1 MEKRNL
7 CGIPVSPL
15 CMGTA
20 AFGYAVPEQ
29 TAFRLLDV
37 FCERGGSFVDTANVY
52 CRWEDGTN
60 GSERC
65 IGRYLRLRGKGRL
78 TVATKGGHFAVS
90 DPATSRIRLQELRR
104 DAEESLR
111 TLGLDTIGFYWLH
124 RDDPAIP
131 ADEILGMCETLRREG
146 KIAHY
151 GASNWTAER
160 MEQARKAAA
169 ENGFTGFFGLSD
181 AFSCAAENPV
191 QTGDPTMKAVDG
203 ALLSWLTAHRFPL
216 LPYSSGARG
225 YFQKRATLGKDIVN
239 AKFPQYDN
247 AENDRRFAVLSALSR
262 ETGCSLTG
270 CAVAAL
276 FALPFP
282 VFPVFSVSD
291 EKQLHELTDAAEY
304 PFGPGAFRAL
314 WSGKDGLRG
323 EE

>member
-111 TLGLDTIGFYWLH
+111 TLVS
-124 RDDPAIP
+124 IP
-131 ADEILGMCETLRREG
+131 SA
-146 KIAHY
+146 
-151 GASNWTAER
+151 
-160 MEQARKAAA
+160 
-169 ENGFTGFFGLSD
+169 FTGCTATIPPYPPTKSSACAKRCAGREKSRTTALPTGPRSGWSKRAKRPPKTALRDFSGLSD

-247 AENDRRFAVLSALSR
+247 AENDRRFAVLSARRVRRAVSDRMRGGGAVRPAVSGLSR
-262 ETGCSLTG
+262 LFGIGRE
-270 CAVAAL
+270 AA
-276 FALPFP
+276 P
-282 VFPVFSVSD
+282 
-291 EKQLHELTDAAEY
+291 
-304 PFGPGAFRAL
+304 
-314 WSGKDGLRG
+314 
-323 EE
+323 

>member
-146 KIAHY
+146 KNRALRRFQLDRGAD
-151 GASNWTAER
+151 GASAQSGR
-160 MEQARKAAA
+160 RKRLY
-169 ENGFTGFFGLSD
+169 G
-181 AFSCAAENPV
+181 
-191 QTGDPTMKAVDG
+191 
-203 ALLSWLTAHRFPL
+203 
-216 LPYSSGARG
+216 
-225 YFQKRATLGKDIVN
+225 I
-239 AKFPQYDN
+239 
-247 AENDRRFAVLSALSR
+247 
-262 ETGCSLTG
+262 
-270 CAVAAL
+270 
-276 FALPFP
+276 
-282 VFPVFSVSD
+282 
-291 EKQLHELTDAAEY
+291 
-304 PFGPGAFRAL
+304 FRAVRCFQ
-314 WSGKDGLRG
+314 LRG
-323 EE
+323 GKSRADGRSDHESG